1 MVPRQREK
9 AEYSQKLI
17 QRYKHLPEVR
27 RIDTKRHVPKV
38 IYQTQKLKR
47 TMKSSAKRKIENK
60 RAHSR
65 PGSVKFEVERRKQL
79 IRESE

>member
-1 MVPRQREK
+1 L
-9 AEYSQKLI
+9 EYGQKLI
-17 QRYKHLPEVR
+17 QRYKHLPEIR

-47 TMKSSAKRKIENK
+47 IMKSSAKRKLENK

-65 PGSVKFEVERRKQL
+65 PGSVTFEAERRKQ
-79 IRESE
+79 IVKENE